1 MQSVLVTHS
10 TLVRDL
16 RDAGVQSGD
25 KILVHSSLGSLGF
38 VAGAARTVVE
48 AVAFSK
54 RVAQSIED
62 YIDTLPAKEK
72 AS

>member
-25 KILVHSSLGSLGF
+25 TILVHSSLGSLGF

-48 AVAFSK
+48 ALVEA
-54 RVAQSIED
+54 VD
-62 YIDTLPAKEK
+62 DTGTLIMPTY
-72 AS
+72 SG